1 MDGLS
6 SAFRAFFTQR
16 TETSALD
23 ASLLLLGTVVV
34 LVLAGAIIAR
44 QLSSL

>member
-6 SAFRAFFTQR
+6 SAFRAFFTQH
-16 TETSALD
+16 TQATALD
-23 ASLLLLGTVVV
+23 ASLLLLGTAAV
-34 LVLAGAIIAR
+34 LVLAAAIIAR

>member
-1 MDGLS
+1 MDGLL

-16 TETSALD
+16 SETTALD
-23 ASLLLLGTVVV
+23 VSLLLLGTVVV